1 MLELNAICYLSKSAT
16 TEISDAF
23 ISSSEKKKK
32 KKGIVTAFYFIM
44 LKVSIQ
50 ACTACRL

>member
-32 KKGIVTAFYFIM
+32 KGIVTTLYFIM